1 MCHVYFFKELN
12 KRVIRDA
19 FDDLN
24 LHIFCERFVK
34 SPCNLFLNLIL
45 IKKKNNEKIYFPVVS
60 YNKKQTPKH
69 RFLLV
74 IRSYLSITL
83 QKKTKTKT
91 KKKSLEEVCCQFSS
105 SWMLSK
111 FSFLNFKEKTLG
123 KYILFYPSTPFMINY
138 NRHK

>member
-1 MCHVYFFKELN
+1 MSIFFKELK

-24 LHIFCERFVK
+24 LHIFCKQFVK

-91 KKKSLEEVCCQFSS
+91 KKKKSRRS
-105 SWMLSK
+105 MLSI
-111 FSFLNFKEKTLG
+111 FFFLDVIQIFVLEL
-123 KYILFYPSTPFMINY
+123 
-138 NRHK
+138 